1 MEASPFA
8 RLSAELR
15 NQIWTYALY
24 QPDGFYLDL
33 QDDKYELL
41 QKGHQI
47 ALIKT
52 CRQINTGTALLL
64 YNVNKFIFSATT
76 KRTVQSH
83 LPLAKDWLCAIG
95 PAKASGIAEICVDL
109 GCLYQVP
116 WKHSYKK
123 AVRRAFGAIRQAL
136 YEVPS
141 PCNSLAALT
150 VTVDLEIR
158 REGGEY
164 EETLTLELPLIDE
177 TEAIRRVEE
186 TFDTEKK
193 RVMQNSQSD
202 GEGFGPRHFEFFLAW
217 CLACTDEEDC
227 RELDMWKDALLC
239 VIKRREKKR
248 I

>member
-33 QDDKYELL
+33 QEDKYELL
-41 QKGHQI
+41 PKGHHI

-52 CRQINTGTALLL
+52 CRQINNETALLL

-76 KRTVQSH
+76 NGTVQSH

-95 PAKASGIAEICVDL
+95 PAKASAIAEICVDL
-109 GCLYQVP
+109 GHLPRIP
-116 WKHSYKK
+116 WKDQYKK
-123 AVRRAFGAIRQAL
+123 WLRQVLKAIRKAL
-136 YEVPS
+136 YRVPS
-141 PCNSLAALT
+141 PCKSLSALT
-150 VTVDLEIR
+150 VTFDLEVSLK
-158 REGGEY
+158 GGEY
-164 EETLTLELPLIDE
+164 EKTLTLELPLTDE
-177 TEAIRRVEE
+177 TEAFRRVEE
-186 TFDTEKK
+186 KFDTERN

-202 GEGFGPRHFEFFLAW
+202 GEGFGPRDLEAFIAW
-217 CLACTDEEDC
+217 LIACTDEDDC
-227 RELDMWKDALLC
+227 AELDMWKDALLC